1 MGTNNVGSATGAANV
16 GSSATGAGD
25 GVRVAE
31 VVGSATGGAGSA
43 TAGDDGGG
51 GVTSLAGVNDGGSIG
66 IAALPLVG
74 GGGASIGDDPVEGV
88 SVVRGTAIDMLLAN
102 SPPRRIVRPQ
112 NTESSSSAGCFN
124 SHFSPSSTA

>member
-1 MGTNNVGSATGAANV
+1 VGSSATGAGVRGRAANV

-43 TAGDDGGG
+43 TAGDDGGS
-51 GVTSLAGVNDGGSIG
+51 VTSLAGVNGGSIG

-74 GGGASIGDDPVEGV
+74 GGASIGGDPVEGV
-88 SVVRGTAIDMLLAN
+88 SVVRGTAIDMLAAN